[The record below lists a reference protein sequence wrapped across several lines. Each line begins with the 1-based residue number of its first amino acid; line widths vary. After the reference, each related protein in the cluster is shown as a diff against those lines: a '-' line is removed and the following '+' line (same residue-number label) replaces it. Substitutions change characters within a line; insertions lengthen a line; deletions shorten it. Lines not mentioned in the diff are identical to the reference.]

1 VPDCCYSAGAFQ
13 ALLVTGGRW
22 LDRTGQGAWTQV
34 QQGDWL
40 PLLEAEA
47 DAGTTMLSVC
57 TGAMLLAH
65 AGVIGTRR
73 AATHASARQDLAGTG
88 AEVVD
93 ERVVDVGSLIT
104 CGGVTSG
111 LDLALHLVE
120 REFGSSWRN
129 RFVAV
134 LNIERRCLSAE
145 LGFGRYGLLVVAGV
159 LLRRTGGAGRALE
172 SACTAASK
180 AALGSP
186 TATPSTTSTTSQ
198 SSTPTKSPS
207 SSESP

>member
-1 VPDCCYSAGAFQ
+1 MRIGIIIYDGFDELDAIGPLEVFRVAASFGADLQADLVTREPQAIVTASHGVGIVPDCCYSAGAFQ

-120 REFGSSWRN
+120 REFGEQLAQQ
-129 RFVAV
+129 V
-134 LNIERRCLSAE
+134 RR
-145 LGFGRYGLLVVAGV
+145 R
-159 LLRRTGGAGRALE
+159 LE
-172 SACTAASK
+172 Y
-180 AALGSP
+180 
-186 TATPSTTSTTSQ
+186 
-198 SSTPTKSPS
+198 
-207 SSESP
+207 